1 MEVGHYFFL
10 SVLVYLI
17 ISIEAFRFLQDIP
30 LVALVPHIRS
40 LVRHL
45 SLHVVGKVHLQEPVT
60 LYTRLSEED
69 TFAAEIRA
77 AITTFAIIIVTFLF
91 LVIHFFCFDVA
102 KVGQADEALG

>member
-1 MEVGHYFFL
+1 M
-10 SVLVYLI
+10 
-17 ISIEAFRFLQDIP
+17 
-30 LVALVPHIRS
+30 
-40 LVRHL
+40 
-45 SLHVVGKVHLQEPVT
+45 VT

>member
-17 ISIEAFRFLQDIP
+17 ISIETFRFLQDIP

-45 SLHVVGKVHLQEPVT
+45 SLRVVGEVHLQEPFQV
-60 LYTRLSEED
+60 
-69 TFAAEIRA
+69 FAFVEGIDFFVREKVA
-77 AITTFAIIIVTFLF
+77 VHGY
-91 LVIHFFCFDVA
+91 VIHEV
-102 KVGQADEALG
+102 V